1 MKSKKYTAIVEK
13 TKTGFSAYSEELP
26 VFTTGKNI
34 TDLINNFTE
43 ALNLYYEDDAV
54 KIKSSQIDLKIDLQ
68 LFFKYFRMINTNYL
82 ANRIGMNPTLI
93 SQYVQGRKN
102 PSGEQTKRILKGIH
116 EIGRE
121 LSEVNITG

>member
-1 MKSKKYTAIVEK
+1 
-13 TKTGFSAYSEELP
+13 
-26 VFTTGKNI
+26 
-34 TDLINNFTE
+34 
-43 ALNLYYEDDAV
+43 
-54 KIKSSQIDLKIDLQ
+54 
-68 LFFKYFRMINTNYL
+68 
-82 ANRIGMNPTLI
+82 MNPTLI